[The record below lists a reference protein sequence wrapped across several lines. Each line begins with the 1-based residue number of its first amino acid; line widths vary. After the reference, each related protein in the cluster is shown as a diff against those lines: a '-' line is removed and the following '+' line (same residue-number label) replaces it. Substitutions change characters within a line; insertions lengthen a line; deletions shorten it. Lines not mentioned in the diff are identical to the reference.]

1 VGWGTTDNIFILRQI
16 IEKAYEYNIN
26 LHVLFVD
33 FKQAFDSIQGIK
45 ICEILQQTEIPA
57 KFVRLIEITVEQSE
71 GRTIHEHN
79 LSEKFSV
86 FKQVRQ
92 GDNFSTVFLNVTLD
106 DIIKKCMSRE
116 TVADKMTQINMCADD
131 VVMMA
136 KSTKPIKELLKPLKE
151 NAHEVGLS
159 INQEKTKCLEINA
172 N

>member
-1 VGWGTTDNIFILRQI
+1 MGWGTTDNIFILRQI

-151 NAHEVGLS
+151 IAHEVGLS